1 MLFLAV
7 IQRKKVVVQ
16 GLYFV
21 IFLIIPA
28 LVTYILFKYFA
39 LWYPV
44 VLPLVLIV
52 VSAGL
57 SIFLTT
63 FSIDDEVIKTF
74 NKIRESDKSLPVAD
88 IPPDI
93 DNRVK
98 TLTTLLNVIHA
109 DRETIKAIIDGVN
122 NGIVVINHTGT
133 IIWCNILMPGG
144 YNKDI
149 ILNKHISSLLP
160 DINFDEIQEIIK
172 QEKIYKTEIQLEKQ
186 FFTCQITAISTD
198 KAKYVAVFNDITDL
212 KQLDRLKS
220 DMVKMVSHE
229 LKTPLTA
236 IKLNAE
242 GTFYLDNDDKKV
254 ENIQNIIHTTDTLI
268 DVVNNF
274 LNLSRLEAN
283 MVSLNIKPCNISE
296 LIQQSISLQL
306 PVAQKKEI
314 EIVFNCSEI
323 ISFPCDKEY
332 ILIVL
337 NNLISNALK
346 YSPQGETVYINLNA
360 SDTELK
366 TTIINKGP
374 GIPAEDREKVFETF
388 YRSRNNSGHHVEG
401 SGLGLSIVRK
411 IVKMHGG
418 KVFINHEGDNGFSIS
433 FVLPLYNNKKD

>member
-1 MLFLAV
+1 
-7 IQRKKVVVQ
+7 
-16 GLYFV
+16 
-21 IFLIIPA
+21 
-28 LVTYILFKYFA
+28 
-39 LWYPV
+39 
-44 VLPLVLIV
+44 
-52 VSAGL
+52 
-57 SIFLTT
+57 
-63 FSIDDEVIKTF
+63 
-74 NKIRESDKSLPVAD
+74 
-88 IPPDI
+88 
-93 DNRVK
+93 
-98 TLTTLLNVIHA
+98 
-109 DRETIKAIIDGVN
+109 
-122 NGIVVINHTGT
+122 
-133 IIWCNILMPGG
+133 
-144 YNKDI
+144 
-149 ILNKHISSLLP
+149 
-160 DINFDEIQEIIK
+160 
-172 QEKIYKTEIQLEKQ
+172 
-186 FFTCQITAISTD
+186 
-198 KAKYVAVFNDITDL
+198 
-212 KQLDRLKS
+212 
-220 DMVKMVSHE
+220 
-229 LKTPLTA
+229 
-236 IKLNAE
+236 
-242 GTFYLDNDDKKV
+242 
-254 ENIQNIIHTTDTLI
+254 
-268 DVVNNF
+268 
-274 LNLSRLEAN
+274 